1 MAEPQI
7 VPFVIWSLAT
17 LAIGLVTGFT
27 YRAYRSKKHNAEPAS

>member
-27 YRAYRSKKHNAEPAS
+27 YRAYSGRKNNANTTS

>member
-7 VPFVIWSLAT
+7 VPFVIWSMAT

-27 YRAYRSKKHNAEPAS
+27 YRAYSGRKHDAKSSS

>member
-17 LAIGLVTGFT
+17 LAIGVITGLT
-27 YRAYRSKKHNAEPAS
+27 YRVYSSRKHSATSTS